1 MSLDNFIELSQYYPH
16 LLKGVY
22 WTMLISIFSI
32 VGGSFLGM
40 MIALMRVSSF
50 RVLKFIGVTYVDF
63 FRTTPLL
70 VQLIWFFFA
79 FPILIGT
86 SLTEIQAGFIAMI
99 LYTAAYLAEVF
110 RGGILSIEKGQSE
123 AALALGMTHTKVMIR
138 IVLPQAV
145 IRMLPEIANIFISKI
160 KDSSL
165 VSVIGVPEILRQAG
179 NLGEFTALRM
189 ESLTIAAVLYFCITF
204 PLTKVT
210 DWLHYRFTSVET
222 KLARTAKK
230 SAVVDNSASAV
241 EGSKL

>member
-1 MSLDNFIELSQYYPH
+1 MSLDNFIELSQYYPF

-22 WTMLISIFSI
+22 WTLLISIFSI
-32 VGGSFLGM
+32 IGGSFLGM
-40 MIALMRVSSF
+40 LIALMRVSSI
-50 RVLKFIGVTYVDF
+50 RILNWIGAVYVDF

-70 VQLIWFFFA
+70 VQLIWFYFA
-79 FPILIGT
+79 FPIFIGI

-110 RGGILSIEKGQSE
+110 RGGILSIAKGQSE
-123 AALALGMTHTKVMIR
+123 AALALGMTSVNVMVR

-189 ESLTIAAVLYFCITF
+189 ESLTIAAILYFCITF
-204 PLTKVT
+204 PLTKGA
-210 DWLHYRFTSVET
+210 DWLHDHFTSTER
-222 KLARTAKK
+222 KEQCKSKEPIPMAGSAAKIR
-230 SAVVDNSASAV
+230 
-241 EGSKL
+241 GSEL

>member
-22 WTMLISIFSI
+22 WTLLISVFSI

-40 MIALMRVSSF
+40 IIALMRVSSN
-50 RVLKFIGVTYVDF
+50 RILSFIGVTYVDF

-86 SLTEIQAGFIAMI
+86 SLTEIQAGFIAMG

-123 AALALGMTHTKVMIR
+123 AALALGMTRVKVMVR

-189 ESLTIAAVLYFCITF
+189 ESLTIAAILYFCITF
-204 PLTKVT
+204 PLTKGT
-210 DWLHYRFTSVET
+210 DWLHEHFTSTEIKVTRKSREPEV
-222 KLARTAKK
+222 TAG
-230 SAVVDNSASAV
+230 SAEAAGVS
-241 EGSKL
+241 